1 MKHLIKIK
9 IALALVINWI
19 IEKSPII
26 ITTKKRYDN
35 YVMSCMNRLEKVNKM
50 SVWSAINPVIYDL
63 EKLRPNTW
71 DQDRITYI
79 QNWLKDNFEVKD
91 V

>member
-1 MKHLIKIK
+1 MKHLRKIK

-19 IEKSPII
+19 IRNFPI
-26 ITTKKRYDN
+26 ITTRQRQSD
-35 YVMSCMNRLEKVNKM
+35 YVMACMNRLEKVNQRH
-50 SVWSAINPVIYDL
+50 VWAAINPVIHDL
-63 EKLRPNTW
+63 ERLRANTW
-71 DQDRITYI
+71 DQDKITYI